1 MTICFAGVEYF
12 TLTAFSDR
20 QLQLQDL
27 EVRSSCPTQPK
38 DSRVCLKLP
47 LQRPTS
53 LSDSWTSS
61 KQLQS
66 TQHAHLPQWIHF
78 RRTRGTTTNKYAP
91 NTHLQHTADYVKG
104 MFQRSAI
111 TDISINPSA
120 HATACRSS
128 WSPQFFKV
136 KICWTALAIS
146 HN

>member
-1 MTICFAGVEYF
+1 MTICFACVEYF

-20 QLQLQDL
+20 QLQLVHKILKSGLLVLLSL
-27 EVRSSCPTQPK
+27 ETAESS
-38 DSRVCLKLP
+38 LKLP
-47 LQRPTS
+47 LQRPTSS

-104 MFQRSAI
+104 MFQRSAN

-120 HATACRSS
+120 HATAYAGVPDLLSFS
-128 WSPQFFKV
+128 KWKSVEQ
-136 KICWTALAIS
+136 L
-146 HN
+146 

>member
-1 MTICFAGVEYF
+1 MTICFACVEYF

-53 LSDSWTSS
+53 LSDSIWLYLTSEHTTRS
-61 KQLQS
+61 SSTVNPLQTHTRDNNKQICTKHSLTTYCRLCEGDVSAQRN
-66 TQHAHLPQWIHF
+66 HRHLYQPIC
-78 RRTRGTTTNKYAP
+78 TCNC
-91 NTHLQHTADYVKG
+91 
-104 MFQRSAI
+104 I
-111 TDISINPSA
+111 
-120 HATACRSS
+120 CRSS